1 MYGVPQYGVAQV
13 HFFYEMLFKNGI
25 LLFDVKIDSIL
36 VSILIFDLIFQL
48 IMIFICDVKRGLN
61 ANLNY

>member
-1 MYGVPQYGVAQV
+1 MKLSTLWGTSGTL
-13 HFFYEMLFKNGI
+13 FSKMLFKNAL

-48 IMIFICDVKRGLN
+48 IIIFICDVKRGLN